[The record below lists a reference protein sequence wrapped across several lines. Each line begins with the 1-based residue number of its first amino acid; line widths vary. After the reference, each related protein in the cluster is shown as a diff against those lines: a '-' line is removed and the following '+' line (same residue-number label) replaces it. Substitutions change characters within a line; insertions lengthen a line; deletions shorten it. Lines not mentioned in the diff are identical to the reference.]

1 MILLE
6 IAPLLVLLGL
16 LASGRVTPI
25 TACCGALLA
34 SLPALLALQGA
45 GLGGFLL
52 RESLL
57 AAFLAMQPVAVVA
70 GGLLFHAA
78 VSAPGPAEARPISA
92 ARIFAVSLPLGVFLE
107 SVTGF
112 SVGAVFA
119 LSALRSMGV
128 RGAVAAALAVQA
140 LTMVPWGGLGPGT
153 SLGSAIAGV
162 APQEVARIAAWP
174 TMLWLLLLAPLL
186 WRFMAMAGAAA
197 DGREKWIQFGLL
209 ALLGALLLL
218 ANALGPFEVAGV
230 IASGIVTVLA
240 LWRADP
246 PDDLRRAL
254 RAASPY
260 LLLVAALLA
269 ARLWPQPPGWKPF
282 AAFPAF
288 PITHVAVVLLLVAL
302 GVMLARGRLGEAP
315 AALRRAARPALAML
329 LYVLLGRWLAG
340 SGIAAG
346 LAEDLA
352 HALGPAAPYAILP
365 MAVVS
370 GVITGTNV
378 GSNAALMPVQAALG
392 QEAGL
397 SPALVAGLHNFGGGA
412 GAGMGASGL
421 AMLCGLLADGTRP
434 AAIWRLLLPSIL
446 AVLFCGT
453 LALVVLR

>member
-6 IAPLLVLLGL
+6 LAPLLVLLGL

-25 TACCGALLA
+25 AACGGALLA
-34 SLPALLALQGA
+34 SLPALLVLQVA
-45 GLGGFLL
+45 GLPGFLV

-57 AAFLAMQPVAVVA
+57 AGFLAMQPVAVVA

-78 VSAPGPAEARPISA
+78 VSAPGAAEARPLSA
-92 ARIFAVSLPLGVFLE
+92 ARIFAVSLPLGAFLE

-119 LSALRSMGV
+119 LTALRAMGV
-128 RGAVAAALAVQA
+128 RGALAAALAVQA
-140 LTMVPWGGLGPGT
+140 LTLVPWGGLGPGT
-153 SLGSAIAGV
+153 ALGSAIAGV

-174 TMLWLLLLAPLL
+174 TALWLLLLAPLL
-186 WRFMAMAGAAA
+186 WRFMAMAGAAP
-197 DGREKWIQFGLL
+197 DRREKLVQLGLL
-209 ALLGALLLL
+209 ALLGGLLLL

-230 IASGIVTVLA
+230 IASGIVAALA

-254 RAASPY
+254 RAAAPY
-260 LLLVAALLA
+260 LLLVAALLS

-282 AAFPAF
+282 EAFPAF
-288 PITHVAVVLLLVAL
+288 PITHVAVVLVLVATGLML
-302 GVMLARGRLGEAP
+302 GFGRLGEARP
-315 AALRRAARPALAML
+315 ALRRAARPALAMF

-340 SGIAAG
+340 SGIAAA

-370 GVITGTNV
+370 GIITGTNV
-378 GSNAALMPVQAALG
+378 GSNAALMPVQVALG
-392 QEAGL
+392 HEAGL
-397 SPALVAGLHNFGGGA
+397 PPALVAGLHNFGGGA

-434 AAIWRLLLPSIL
+434 AAIWRLLLPSIA
-446 AVLFCGT
+446 AVLLCGT